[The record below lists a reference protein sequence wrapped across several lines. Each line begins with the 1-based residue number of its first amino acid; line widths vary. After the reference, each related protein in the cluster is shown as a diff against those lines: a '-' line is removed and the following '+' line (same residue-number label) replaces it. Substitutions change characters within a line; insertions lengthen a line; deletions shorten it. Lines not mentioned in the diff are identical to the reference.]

1 MSYGS
6 DHMASATG
14 YGHPSQIARP
24 SANQLKTS
32 DVDTLPT
39 VKRSSRGHRL
49 SMLPR
54 PNIGSTASP
63 TTPVSAASSQNST
76 QRSFSSV
83 SSPETNPS
91 LFVAGQQLPLKR
103 VRNVLRR
110 RAPTIGQ
117 HVEQS
122 QSNKLSLVI
131 PQGSQDNMNNVPA
144 YQPAPTSPTQSATP
158 YNPSQKNNSNA
169 TLDSASSKYSGP
181 KELASLRTT
190 VDTQNLPPPPTP
202 FFSASSPSTRY
213 SVSPSVWSRGS
224 TPTSLSSYS
233 PGIVHPTK
241 IGRLRQPSP
250 SQTRLPVFSPP
261 VHPSPRQEKPEV
273 KIGNQPNTTKPESRP
288 VRGINAGKL
297 KQTRS
302 GSVDTRDPHV
312 PAASNHPFSP
322 SSPEVADIDV
332 AKARREVEEAE
343 RRLFDPQGVTE
354 SPARAAEP
362 PQTPPRPSRDG
373 THRLELE
380 TSPVVQSNLR
390 YIRSTGHTRRESI
403 EKVLASQ
410 RPTPTPNQSA
420 AASIDSLHSRGLS
433 QIPSRDGVSPILS
446 RKSPRTLTK
455 EAPKEVT
462 EPKIPVSKRFGLFSK
477 KSKPDLAEAATEP
490 RLPRKG
496 PTAGTGHE
504 GYGKYGQRGRK
515 ASGSSSSGTRT
526 RSTSTTRSAASKGSQ
541 SSLPELEIDDFLMSR
556 LEPVIINGGGMDGAS
571 LSRTQSEQSMSSV
584 SVASVST
591 LPRQPLS
598 YSTAPSTDSLAT
610 STETSGETLTP
621 DQFDRMARNKSPE
634 RQPRTGGRVNTS
646 KSRMPVPKGK
656 KHGVFSNPQA
666 SATSTS
672 LSSQQSSTVA
682 PSIAAPSQ
690 PSRIVQQSPKKPAK
704 AVKAEPQHA
713 KKEKTSMWSFFQKSR
728 SPEQKTAP
736 PVTAPPTARLHAAIK
751 PVLNTRPIAHYAL
764 VDTDSDELDEI
775 IKNIEDSPPTED
787 EEVLKPVEVPRGLN
801 IRKREP
807 SILLPSPPKMHSEFE
822 KDDRPSP
829 RTAMFNRNLM
839 PPEPEKSPE
848 QRPRRLASIGRIPQV
863 VSRRDRH
870 HRPAMQSFSR
880 PFSGIETPAL
890 TVPTTETM
898 RESPLLVNA
907 TPNVQMPFA
916 PGFAPNE
923 SPEWGRGFNPTFSAA
938 EDTSALEFLAGPFS
952 TYEFL
957 QFPPKKDSTSSE
969 SSGALAAV
977 TAVAPVPGSPPTEDE
992 VWNEFDDLID
1002 HVLSP
1007 DKPTPKP
1014 EETNKD
1020 DETDRFELAT
1030 MASRA
1035 LQDGLNSV
1043 QPQSVPGGTSV
1054 RSSASS
1060 VHLRRS
1066 RIVSALQSSTAPS
1079 SQPSYS
1085 DLAAPYGHLNDEMD
1099 DLTESTEPSS
1109 TTEKRREN
1117 QSTFLNSL
1125 AAVPSPRPKVHRQ
1138 QEPGSSE
1145 HEWDAVTSTNMR
1157 SASMMT
1163 SRWLSFGRVLFSP
1176 AQNHV
1181 KAGAQGRIL
1190 VIDGLGNDDW
1200 SFYCSLT
1207 YPDAEIYSLSG
1218 PPVSTSAPHPAAWQP
1233 PTNHH
1238 TVYHAGL
1245 GNPLPFPKDYFTVVV
1260 LRFPT
1265 VCSEA
1270 VQGNIVQECKR
1281 VLRTGGYLEMTLL
1294 DRDMVN
1300 MGPQTRKA
1308 IRQLKEMTCLSDSTL
1323 CLKPTSDSIQRE
1335 IGAQGFDSLRRC
1347 IVRIPVAGVVLR
1359 SSDSSSST
1367 HSFST
1372 PSTAFPIPTISITNP
1387 GTNPVPTYQSPDANI
1402 SLGDLLSDP
1411 SPSPANDES
1420 IAKIVARVGRWWY
1433 SKCYED
1439 PISHPRSIWD
1449 DRKLLRECQKRG
1461 TGFRMF
1467 IAYAQK
1473 PSQVPRRT
1481 ANLIT
1486 LISLPFP
1493 LLPSDLPHNS
1503 TPNLKM
1509 PLFDGEQLDTIGRH
1523 PVLYKY
1529 SPANDA
1535 SKPLIA
1541 FVPGMAHNARI
1552 SYGGHQNSRNE
1563 DFLSYWFNHY
1573 GYGFLGISYPIDA
1586 EQPIMPATSPDFT
1599 IPEWGQQAAAIIN
1612 TVITEHNLARKVVI
1626 LAWSMAG
1633 KILHPVS
1640 VQTRRLGI
1648 EVELFVSLA
1657 ATPALPGIQPVVSKG
1672 DLVKTPAGYATKPEL
1687 ETRFLEQLDEQTY
1700 LNRHPDKIDGITP
1713 IIDADTYRRDY
1724 LGATPIGL
1732 TASGLHYDSDTSD
1745 FVEDD
1750 RLQFL
1755 KDGQAHDF
1763 ENLPWMAAICPTS
1776 RLDFRHALTDKATWG
1791 YLMVQRATS
1800 KFIIDGIANFYH
1812 NDGPLEL
1819 AFFELQK
1826 AILRIPDLMTMD
1838 IRGTHFFFVGVN
1850 GARNTVESVVEL
1862 LDNLASIE
1870 EGIKNI
1876 NHKLTLLQGRSR

>member
-6 DHMASATG
+6 DHMSASG
-14 YGHPSQIARP
+14 YGRHRSQIARP
-24 SANQLKTS
+24 AIQQNLSKTS
-32 DVDTLPT
+32 VSDAEDPPLA
-39 VKRSSRGHRL
+39 KRSSRANRL

-54 PNIGSTASP
+54 PNIGTTASP
-63 TTPVSAASSQNST
+63 TTPVSASSQNST

-83 SSPETNPS
+83 STPETNPS
-91 LFVAGQQLPLKR
+91 LYVAGQQLPPKR
-103 VRNVLRR
+103 ARNVIRR

-131 PQGSQDNMNNVPA
+131 PQGSQDINMTNASTYNQLA
-144 YQPAPTSPTQSATP
+144 SSLSASSATS
-158 YNPSQKNNSNA
+158 YNPSQKNDSSV
-169 TLDSASSKYSGP
+169 TLNSASSKFSGP

-213 SVSPSVWSRGS
+213 SVSPSIWSRGS

-233 PGIVHPTK
+233 PGIVHSTK

-250 SQTRLPVFSPP
+250 SHTRLPVFSPQIP
-261 VHPSPRQEKPEV
+261 PSPQQDISYV
-273 KIGNQPNTTKPESRP
+273 KGDGRKSSTKPEQIPGRRNKGSILPEKVSSVDITGSRP
-288 VRGINAGKL
+288 NPPPRKL
-297 KQTRS
+297 S
-302 GSVDTRDPHV
+302 VGSH
-312 PAASNHPFSP
+312 HPE
-322 SSPEVADIDV
+322 SPEIDTE
-332 AKARREVEEAE
+332 KARKEVEEAE
-343 RRLFDPQGVTE
+343 RRLFGETRS
-354 SPARAAEP
+354 SPAHIAEP

-373 THRLELE
+373 THRLEVE

-410 RPTPTPNQSA
+410 RPNPTPNQSA
-420 AASIDSLHSRGLS
+420 AASIDSLHSRGIS
-433 QIPSRDGVSPILS
+433 QIPSRDGTSPVLS

-455 EAPKEVT
+455 KAPKENT
-462 EPKIPVSKRFGLFSK
+462 EPKIPVSKRFGLFPK
-477 KSKPDLAEAATEP
+477 KSKPDLTESP
-490 RLPRKG
+490 TEQHRLPRKG

-526 RSTSTTRSAASKGSQ
+526 RSTSTTRSATSKESQ
-541 SSLPELEIDDFLMSR
+541 SSRPELEIDDFLLSR
-556 LEPVIINGGGMDGAS
+556 LEPVIINGGGLDGAS

-591 LPRQPLS
+591 LPRQTPFS
-598 YSTAPSTDSLAT
+598 YSTGPSTESLAT
-610 STETSGETLTP
+610 STETSGETLTL
-621 DQFDRMARNKSPE
+621 DGFNGAARNRSPE
-634 RQPRTGGRVNTS
+634 RQPKTGGRSYT

-656 KHGVFSNPQA
+656 KHGILTNPQA

-672 LSSQQSSTVA
+672 LSKQHSN
-682 PSIAAPSQ
+682 IAAPSQ
-690 PSRIVQQSPKKPAK
+690 PTRTTQQSPEKQPK
-704 AVKAEPQHA
+704 AQPTEPQQA
-713 KKEKTSMWSFFQKSR
+713 KKGKASMWSFFHKSRGNEQKS
-728 SPEQKTAP
+728 
-736 PVTAPPTARLHAAIK
+736 VPPTTLAPTTKLHAAIT
-751 PVLNTRPIAHYAL
+751 PVLNTRPVAHYAL
-764 VDTDSDELDEI
+764 LDTDSDELDDI
-775 IKNIEDSPPTED
+775 IKNIENSPPTE
-787 EEVLKPVEVPRGLN
+787 EEEASRPVEVPRGLN

-807 SILLPSPPKMHSEFE
+807 SVLLPSPPKMHGEFD
-822 KDDRPSP
+822 KDNHPSP

-839 PPEPEKSPE
+839 PQELEISPE

-880 PFSGIETPAL
+880 PFSGVESPSL
-890 TVPTTETM
+890 TVPTTESM
-898 RESPLLVNA
+898 RESPLIA
-907 TPNVQMPFA
+907 KTPPNQNMPFDL
-916 PGFAPNE
+916 GFAPNE

-938 EDTSALEFLAGPFS
+938 EDASALEFLAGPFS

-1007 DKPTPKP
+1007 DKSTPKP
-1014 EETNKD
+1014 EESDKT
-1020 DETDRFELAT
+1020 EEGDRFELAT
-1030 MASRA
+1030 MASKA
-1035 LQDGLNSV
+1035 LQDELNGAHNA
-1043 QPQSVPGGTSV
+1043 QRAPDRASV

-1085 DLAAPYGHLNDEMD
+1085 DLAAPYGDLNEEKDV
-1099 DLTESTEPSS
+1099 LTETTEPSS
-1109 TTEKRREN
+1109 TTDQRREN
-1117 QSTFLNSL
+1117 ESTFLKSL
-1125 AAVPSPRPKVHRQ
+1125 AAVPSPRPKFHRE
-1138 QEPGSSE
+1138 QETGSPE
-1145 HEWDAVTSTNMR
+1145 HEWDAVTKTNMR
-1157 SASMMT
+1157 SASLMT

-1176 AQNHV
+1176 AHNHV

-1190 VIDGLGNDDW
+1190 VVDGLGNDDW

-1207 YPDAEIYSLSG
+1207 YPDAEVYNLG
-1218 PPVSTSAPHPAAWQP
+1218 GRPVSTSVPHPAAWQP

-1265 VCSEA
+1265 VCSQT

-1308 IRQLKEMTCLSDSTL
+1308 VRQLKEMTCLSDSSL
-1323 CLKPTSDSIQRE
+1323 CLKSTSDSIQRE

-1367 HSFST
+1367 RSFSAT
-1372 PSTAFPIPTISITNP
+1372 APSSAFPLPAISITAADSQNR
-1387 GTNPVPTYQSPDANI
+1387 GSTSKYPDGNI
-1402 SLGDLLSDP
+1402 SLWDLLSDP

-1439 PISHPRSIWD
+1439 PIFSARPTSSMWN
-1449 DRKLLRECQKRG
+1449 DRKVLRECQKRG

-1473 PSQVPRRT
+1473 PSEVPRRT
-1481 ANLIT
+1481 A
-1486 LISLPFP
+1486 
-1493 LLPSDLPHNS
+1493 
-1503 TPNLKM
+1503 
-1509 PLFDGEQLDTIGRH
+1509 
-1523 PVLYKY
+1523 
-1529 SPANDA
+1529 
-1535 SKPLIA
+1535 
-1541 FVPGMAHNARI
+1541 
-1552 SYGGHQNSRNE
+1552 
-1563 DFLSYWFNHY
+1563 
-1573 GYGFLGISYPIDA
+1573 
-1586 EQPIMPATSPDFT
+1586 
-1599 IPEWGQQAAAIIN
+1599 
-1612 TVITEHNLARKVVI
+1612 
-1626 LAWSMAG
+1626 
-1633 KILHPVS
+1633 S
-1640 VQTRRLGI
+1640 V
-1648 EVELFVSLA
+1648 
-1657 ATPALPGIQPVVSKG
+1657 
-1672 DLVKTPAGYATKPEL
+1672 
-1687 ETRFLEQLDEQTY
+1687 
-1700 LNRHPDKIDGITP
+1700 
-1713 IIDADTYRRDY
+1713 
-1724 LGATPIGL
+1724 
-1732 TASGLHYDSDTSD
+1732 
-1745 FVEDD
+1745 
-1750 RLQFL
+1750 
-1755 KDGQAHDF
+1755 
-1763 ENLPWMAAICPTS
+1763 
-1776 RLDFRHALTDKATWG
+1776 
-1791 YLMVQRATS
+1791 
-1800 KFIIDGIANFYH
+1800 
-1812 NDGPLEL
+1812 
-1819 AFFELQK
+1819 
-1826 AILRIPDLMTMD
+1826 
-1838 IRGTHFFFVGVN
+1838 
-1850 GARNTVESVVEL
+1850 
-1862 LDNLASIE
+1862 
-1870 EGIKNI
+1870 
-1876 NHKLTLLQGRSR
+1876 

>member
-6 DHMASATG
+6 DHMHASG
-14 YGHPSQIARP
+14 YRHRSQIARP
-24 SANQLKTS
+24 AIDRSLRNQTS
-32 DVDTLPT
+32 VSDAEDPP
-39 VKRSSRGHRL
+39 VKRSSRAHRL

-54 PNIGSTASP
+54 PNIGTTASP
-63 TTPVSAASSQNST
+63 TTPVSASSQNST

-83 SSPETNPS
+83 STPEANPS
-91 LFVAGQQLPLKR
+91 LFVAGQQLPPKR

-131 PQGSQDNMNNVPA
+131 PQGSQDINMTNASTYN
-144 YQPAPTSPTQSATP
+144 QSASSLSAQSASP
-158 YNPSQKNNSNA
+158 FNQSHKNDSNV
-169 TLDSASSKYSGP
+169 TLNSASSKFNGP

-213 SVSPSVWSRGS
+213 SVSPSIWSRGS

-233 PGIVHPTK
+233 PGIVHSTK

-261 VHPSPRQEKPEV
+261 VHPSPQQDIPDVKEEIRVASKKPEQIPGR
-273 KIGNQPNTTKPESRP
+273 KNE
-288 VRGINAGKL
+288 RGIQPANTSSVNIASLRQDPPRKL
-297 KQTRS
+297 
-302 GSVDTRDPHV
+302 SVGFNHTETAEIDT
-312 PAASNHPFSP
+312 
-322 SSPEVADIDV
+322 E
-332 AKARREVEEAE
+332 KARKEVEEAE
-343 RRLFDPQGVTE
+343 RRLFGSHGATHS
-354 SPARAAEP
+354 SPARIAEP

-410 RPTPTPNQSA
+410 RPTPTPNQAA
-420 AASIDSLHSRGLS
+420 AASNDSLHSRGLS
-433 QIPSRDGVSPILS
+433 QIPSRDGGSPVLS

-455 EAPKEVT
+455 EAPKENV
-462 EPKIPVSKRFGLFSK
+462 EPKIPVPKRFGLFPK
-477 KSKPDLAEAATEP
+477 KSKPDMTESTAENP

-526 RSTSTTRSAASKGSQ
+526 RSTSTARSATSKGSQ
-541 SSLPELEIDDFLMSR
+541 SSRPELEIDDFLMSR
-556 LEPVIINGGGMDGAS
+556 LEPVIINGGGVDGAS

-591 LPRQPLS
+591 LPRQAQFS
-598 YSTAPSTDSLAT
+598 YSTGPSTDSLAT
-610 STETSGETLTP
+610 STETSGETLTL
-621 DQFDRMARNKSPE
+621 DGFNEAARSRSPE
-634 RQPRTGGRVNTS
+634 RQVKPGGRPQT

-656 KHGVFSNPQA
+656 KPGILTNPQA

-672 LSSQQSSTVA
+672 LSSQQSS
-682 PSIAAPSQ
+682 IAAPSQ
-690 PSRIVQQSPKKPAK
+690 QTRIAQQSPNKQTNAQPT
-704 AVKAEPQHA
+704 EPQQA
-713 KKEKTSMWSFFQKSR
+713 KKGKGSMWSFFRKSR
-728 SPEQKTAP
+728 GNEQKTTP
-736 PVTAPPTARLHAAIK
+736 LETAPPSTKLHAAIT
-751 PVLNTRPIAHYAL
+751 PVLNNRPVAHYAL
-764 VDTDSDELDEI
+764 VDTDSDELDDI
-775 IKNIEDSPPTED
+775 IQNIEDSPPTE
-787 EEVLKPVEVPRGLN
+787 EEEAPRPVEVPRGLN

-807 SILLPSPPKMHSEFE
+807 SILLPSPPKMHGEFE
-822 KDDRPSP
+822 RDNNPSP

-839 PPEPEKSPE
+839 PKELEPSPE
-848 QRPRRLASIGRIPQV
+848 RKPRRLASIGRIPQV

-880 PFSGIETPAL
+880 PFSGIESPSL
-890 TVPTTETM
+890 TIPTTESI
-898 RESPLLVNA
+898 REPPLMAN
-907 TPNVQMPFA
+907 TPLNVQMPFDL
-916 PGFAPNE
+916 GFAPNE

-938 EDTSALEFLAGPFS
+938 EDASALEFLAGPFS

-1007 DKPTPKP
+1007 DKSTPKP
-1014 EETNKD
+1014 EEVEKT
-1020 DETDRFELAT
+1020 DEGGRFELAT
-1030 MASRA
+1030 MASKA
-1035 LQDGLNSV
+1035 LQDELNSAHNNK
-1043 QPQSVPGGTSV
+1043 PVPDRASV

-1085 DLAAPYGHLNDEMD
+1085 DLATPYGDLNEEKD
-1099 DLTESTEPSS
+1099 DLTGTIEPSL
-1109 TTEKRREN
+1109 TTDQRREN

-1125 AAVPSPRPKVHRQ
+1125 AAVPSPRPKFHRE
-1138 QEPGSSE
+1138 QETGSPE
-1145 HEWDAVTSTNMR
+1145 HEWDVVTKTNMR
-1157 SASMMT
+1157 SASLMT

-1176 AQNHV
+1176 AHNHV

-1200 SFYCSLT
+1200 SFDCSLA
-1207 YPDAEIYSLSG
+1207 YPDAEVYCLSG
-1218 PPVSTSAPHPAAWQP
+1218 RPGSTLVPHPAAWQP

-1238 TVYHAGL
+1238 TVYHGGL

-1308 IRQLKEMTCLSDSTL
+1308 VRQLKETTCLSDSTL
-1323 CLKPTSDSIQRE
+1323 CLKSTSDCIQRE

-1367 HSFST
+1367 NSFST
-1372 PSTAFPIPTISITNP
+1372 TGHPNAFSLPTIAITSADSQNRGLP
-1387 GTNPVPTYQSPDANI
+1387 SKYPDGNI

-1439 PISHPRSIWD
+1439 PILSAHSTPNMWN
-1449 DRKLLRECQKRG
+1449 DRKVLRECQKRG

-1473 PSQVPRRT
+1473 PSEVPRRT
-1481 ANLIT
+1481 A
-1486 LISLPFP
+1486 
-1493 LLPSDLPHNS
+1493 
-1503 TPNLKM
+1503 
-1509 PLFDGEQLDTIGRH
+1509 
-1523 PVLYKY
+1523 
-1529 SPANDA
+1529 
-1535 SKPLIA
+1535 
-1541 FVPGMAHNARI
+1541 
-1552 SYGGHQNSRNE
+1552 
-1563 DFLSYWFNHY
+1563 
-1573 GYGFLGISYPIDA
+1573 
-1586 EQPIMPATSPDFT
+1586 
-1599 IPEWGQQAAAIIN
+1599 
-1612 TVITEHNLARKVVI
+1612 
-1626 LAWSMAG
+1626 
-1633 KILHPVS
+1633 S
-1640 VQTRRLGI
+1640 V
-1648 EVELFVSLA
+1648 
-1657 ATPALPGIQPVVSKG
+1657 
-1672 DLVKTPAGYATKPEL
+1672 
-1687 ETRFLEQLDEQTY
+1687 
-1700 LNRHPDKIDGITP
+1700 
-1713 IIDADTYRRDY
+1713 
-1724 LGATPIGL
+1724 
-1732 TASGLHYDSDTSD
+1732 
-1745 FVEDD
+1745 
-1750 RLQFL
+1750 
-1755 KDGQAHDF
+1755 
-1763 ENLPWMAAICPTS
+1763 
-1776 RLDFRHALTDKATWG
+1776 
-1791 YLMVQRATS
+1791 
-1800 KFIIDGIANFYH
+1800 
-1812 NDGPLEL
+1812 
-1819 AFFELQK
+1819 
-1826 AILRIPDLMTMD
+1826 
-1838 IRGTHFFFVGVN
+1838 
-1850 GARNTVESVVEL
+1850 
-1862 LDNLASIE
+1862 
-1870 EGIKNI
+1870 
-1876 NHKLTLLQGRSR
+1876 